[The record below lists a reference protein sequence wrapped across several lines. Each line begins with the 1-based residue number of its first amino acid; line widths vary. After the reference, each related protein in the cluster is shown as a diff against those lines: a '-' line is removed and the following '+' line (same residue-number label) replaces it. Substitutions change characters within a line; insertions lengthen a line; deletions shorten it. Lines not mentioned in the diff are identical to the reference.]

1 MLELDTN
8 PAMKHDVPLER
19 LPREAIS
26 ELSNKLLLADHF
38 NRYRF
43 CQQFVSGKKVLDA
56 ACGIGYGSRL
66 LAEAG
71 AQHVHAI
78 DISPEAI
85 AAAQAHYEHPNIHF
99 EASDL
104 LFLSATGYY
113 DVVVSFETIEH
124 IADTQRYLRVIQDC
138 LKPGGLYFVSTPN
151 RAVSNPRATRFDKP
165 KNPFHQ
171 IEWALGEFI
180 ELLEEYFTVE
190 EVYGQHPYYYR
201 STRIRTIESMF
212 VSLRLRKLLHLPEAD
227 YEKIS
232 RVRRIKPYH
241 EPVFLMAKCVKKFLG
256 ESA

>member
-1 MLELDTN
+1 MLQLDKSYDMSLNLT
-8 PAMKHDVPLER
+8 LER

-26 ELSNKLLLADHF
+26 GQSNKLLLADHF

-43 CQQFVSGKKVLDA
+43 CQQFVSGKRVLDA

-71 AQHVHAI
+71 AQRVHAI
-78 DISPEAI
+78 DISSEAI

-99 EASDL
+99 EVRDL
-104 LFLSATGYY
+104 LSLSAIGYY

-124 IADTQRYLRVIQDC
+124 LADTQRYLRVIQDC

-151 RAVSNPRATRFDKP
+151 RAVSNPQATRFDKP

-171 IEWALGEFI
+171 IEWTPGEFGELLGE
-180 ELLEEYFTVE
+180 YFVVQE
-190 EVYGQHPYYYR
+190 IYGQHPYYYK
-201 STRIRTIESMF
+201 STRIRTLESML

-232 RVRRIKPYH
+232 RVRPIQPYH
-241 EPVFLMAKCVKKFLG
+241 EPVFLVAKCVKK
-256 ESA
+256 